1 MDSLELRS
9 TAGNILSRPRPSLI
23 APYQRK
29 RLSRFDERNS
39 KNRANSFATQY
50 TGLILIVFT
59 VIIGS
64 LSAAQ
69 LQKQTRSETSKK
81 TAPLVKVSLDRLF
94 EDSSSNPDPE
104 QLAALKELLTRH
116 DIHGKLILPFTK
128 KSARLSFKRI
138 VALRNQINQLGI
150 PSSYLAIELD
160 EDHTKAPVLILEHAP

>member
-9 TAGNILSRPRPSLI
+9 TGGNSLSQPQPSLI
-23 APYQRK
+23 APYHRK
-29 RLSRFDERNS
+29 RLSRFDERS
-39 KNRANSFATQY
+39 SENRASSFATQY

-69 LQKQTRSETSKK
+69 LEKQTRSETSKK
-81 TAPLVKVSLDRLF
+81 PPPLGKVSLDRLF
-94 EDSSSNPDPE
+94 EESSSSPDPE
-104 QLAALKELLTRH
+104 QLAALKELLSRH

-128 KSARLSFKRI
+128 KSARVSFKRI
-138 VALRNQINQLGI
+138 IALRNQTKQLGI